1 MGLSTAAQGGLIGGR
16 PVAQTSQSER
26 KRIGIKRQSG
36 NARATTKGGSSRPAT
51 VGKTDGERGRNQ
63 ARRRTRPLPKSL
75 SSGRQSTTQ
84 KLPQPR
90 YTQHRWKRTA
100 PGQETLRPPANPP
113 SDDSKDTP
121 ERTEPAGETHRTGT
135 RKPQETERQATG
147 NARQKRPDR
156 RRQARTRT
164 NHRPREARRR
174 TPGHAPKG
182 GHPARQN
189 QRRQTPDAQ
198 AKRPP
203 THKRPPQT
211 PPQESSPGTGT
222 DHATRTRNP
231 GKPRLTDT
239 PEEEASEADAARP
252 NRHEKH
258 RNSRKDSKTRSK
270 QMVVGGILL
279 EAQEMRGRKL
289 PINPVLLS
297 QNPDKSREFRSIPS
311 EGTIW
316 TATKNGQCPITSE
329 LLPQNPA

>member
-1 MGLSTAAQGGLIGGR
+1 MGLSTAAQGGLIGAR

-51 VGKTDGERGRNQ
+51 VGKTDGERGGN
-63 ARRRTRPLPKSL
+63 RRRLCTR
-75 SSGRQSTTQ
+75 T
-84 KLPQPR
+84 PQRAPAPVASQR
-90 YTQHRWKRTA
+90 HTSYRNTA
-100 PGQETLRPPANPP
+100 TPGTDGSHERTLRPLATTP

-121 ERTEPAGETHRTGT
+121 ERTEPAGQTLRTGT
-135 RKPQETERQATG
+135 RKPPETERQATG

-156 RRQARTRT
+156 RRQGRART
-164 NHRPREARRR
+164 NHRGHGRSPPTHARTRAKKR
-174 TPGHAPKG
+174 APGTTRPTTGK
-182 GHPARQN
+182 
-189 QRRQTPDAQ
+189 TPDAQ

-211 PPQESSPGTGT
+211 PQQESSPGTRT

-252 NRHEKH
+252 NGHEKH

-270 QMVVGGILL
+270 QMVVGGKLL
-279 EAQEMRGRKL
+279 RGEELQVQKRPFEPDQRPRR
-289 PINPVLLS
+289 PIRRGENEEW
-297 QNPDKSREFRSIPS
+297 QR
-311 EGTIW
+311 
-316 TATKNGQCPITSE
+316 
-329 LLPQNPA
+329 

>member
-1 MGLSTAAQGGLIGGR
+1 MES
-16 PVAQTSQSER
+16 
-26 KRIGIKRQSG
+26 
-36 NARATTKGGSSRPAT
+36 
-51 VGKTDGERGRNQ
+51 
-63 ARRRTRPLPKSL
+63 
-75 SSGRQSTTQ
+75 
-84 KLPQPR
+84 
-90 YTQHRWKRTA
+90 
-100 PGQETLRPPANPP
+100 
-113 SDDSKDTP
+113 
-121 ERTEPAGETHRTGT
+121 AGETKPADVLVHHKEPQRRSPVNGT
-135 RKPQETERQATG
+135 QATAILLRPAQTAATS
-147 NARQKRPDR
+147 ARSGRSQPH
-156 RRQARTRT
+156 RQTTARTHRSEPSLPAKRCAPGHANHQRPNAKRQGTHGRSDQTEDAKAEHERT
-164 NHRPREARRR
+164 TEATGEAHRR
-174 TPGHAPKG
+174 TPGHAPKK
-182 GHPARQN
+182 GHPARQEPTTGK
-189 QRRQTPDAQ
+189 TPDAQ

-211 PPQESSPGTGT
+211 PQQESSPGTGT

-258 RNSRKDSKTRSK
+258 RNCRKDSKTRSK
-270 QMVVGGILL
+270 QMVVGGNLL

>member
-1 MGLSTAAQGGLIGGR
+1 MGLSTAAQGGLIGAR

-63 ARRRTRPLPKSL
+63 ARRRTRP
-75 SSGRQSTTQ
+75 
-84 KLPQPR
+84 PQRAPAPVASQR
-90 YTQHRWKRTA
+90 HTSYRNTA
-100 PGQETLRPPANPP
+100 TPGTDGSHERTLRPLATTP

-121 ERTEPAGETHRTGT
+121 ERIEPAGQTLRTGT
-135 RKPQETERQATG
+135 RKPPETERQATG

-156 RRQARTRT
+156 RRQGRART
-164 NHRPREARRR
+164 NHRGHGRSPPTHARTRAKKR
-174 TPGHAPKG
+174 APGTTRPTTGK
-182 GHPARQN
+182 
-189 QRRQTPDAQ
+189 TPDAQ

-239 PEEEASEADAARP
+239 PEEEANEADAARP

-270 QMVVGGILL
+270 QMVVGGNLL